1 MAEELD
7 PKISRRYRELGAEEP
22 PRELDQAILA
32 AAHRAADRAHA
43 PLVVPA
49 GRHRWYFAF
58 GAAAILVLA
67 VAITVQ
73 LDRQQLDPEALPA
86 ASAPAVSERKEG
98 FSSEP
103 GVLADQAPAQA
114 PAQEARRKP
123 AQAPAPAKPQPAE
136 NTAKPQA
143 AEVARADRLEA
154 RPQQAPAV
162 EPQNTQA
169 PASSAA
175 ATPTQPEKR
184 EQSAA
189 AEAAL
194 SRRAPAPA
202 AAPAPA
208 PQVLASAVALPPERL
223 LERIAELRKEGRH
236 DEADKALAEFR
247 QRYPEYRISEE
258 MLRKVERPK

>member
-1 MAEELD
+1 MTEERD
-7 PKISRRYRELGAEEP
+7 PKVSRRYRELGGEEP

-32 AAHRAADRAHA
+32 AAHRAADRPHA

-58 GAAAILVLA
+58 GAAAVLVLA

-73 LDRQQLDPEALPA
+73 VERQSDPEALPSA
-86 ASAPAVSERKEG
+86 QAPAAAPERKEG

-103 GVLADQAPAQA
+103 GVLADQAPAQ
-114 PAQEARRKP
+114 EARKKP
-123 AQAPAPAKPQPAE
+123 AQAAAPAKPRVAE
-136 NTAKPQA
+136 NAAKPQA

-154 RPQQAPAV
+154 AP
-162 EPQNTQA
+162 T
-169 PASSAA
+169 
-175 ATPTQPEKR
+175 TQPERR

-194 SRRAPAPA
+194 SGRAAPA
-202 AAPAPA
+202 AAPAPKA
-208 PQVLASAVALPPERL
+208 LASAVALPPERL

-247 QRYPEYRISEE
+247 QRYPEYRISDE
-258 MLRKVERPK
+258 MLKKVERPK